1 MGVTDDSDTSVHQD
15 SLQQLKMKLLL
26 IVPLSLALLG
36 VVSPLPHEYNES
48 LKVFQKKN
56 HQFHVHVPEA
66 KLAEE
71 AKELQRHQKQ
81 INDENRKFEQ
91 SKVHFREKVYP
102 FAALTKEEFKKEYTG
117 LKPHQAKGRGLILP
131 SEEVMNCPKNRAK
144 VEKMYK
150 ELAKSR
156 DSIPDSYSSV
166 DDGHNTT
173 VRNQGQ
179 CGSCAAFSAAGLFE
193 TTMLKAGASV
203 SSTDFDLSEQYL
215 LDCAYGSNDANGCNG
230 AGLDSYPDYMANTA
244 GGTVPHENSYGYAG
258 TSPTLTCPSES
269 DAPKWNPG
277 YKVSEAIHDWACTED
292 KMKILLA
299 NKGAVATAVHTENS
313 ATFSSYKEGVMD
325 DCVDMSLSTNN
336 VDHAVLAVG
345 YGTSDDGID
354 YWLVKNSW
362 GSDWGENGYIKI
374 KRGSSCNGIATYCT
388 TVDVDSNGSADDVP
402 AAPVTEVS
410 STCDLSN
417 LTGWDLTDTSTTYS
431 ITWGSIESTIKCT
444 AAEICTV
451 QTSTVSSDKSACQR
465 ICGSDTCS
473 F

>member
-1 MGVTDDSDTSVHQD
+1 
-15 SLQQLKMKLLL
+15 MKLLL

-36 VVSPLPHEYNES
+36 VVTSLPQHKLYKES
-48 LKVFQKKN
+48 VEEFQREH
-56 HQFHVHVPEA
+56 HQYQHVPKD
-66 KLAEE
+66 KLDQE
-71 AKELQRHQKQ
+71 AKELKRNQDQ
-81 INDENRKFEQ
+81 INAENKKFEEG
-91 SKVHFREKVYP
+91 KVHFKEGEYL
-102 FAALTKEEFKKEYTG
+102 FDTLTKQEFKKEYTG

-362 GSDWGENGYIKI
+362 GSDWGENGYIRI

-388 TVDVDSNGSADDVP
+388 TVDVDSNGTADDVP
-402 AAPVTEVS
+402 AADSTDDS
-410 STCDLSN
+410 STDDSSTDDSSTNDTSTCDLSN
-417 LTGWDLTDTSTTYS
+417 VSVADFTNPSTTYS
-431 ITWGSIESTIKCT
+431 LTWGSITSTVKCT
-444 AAEICTV
+444 AAAICTV
-451 QTSTVSSDKSACQR
+451 QTSSVSSDKSACQR

-473 F
+473 YP